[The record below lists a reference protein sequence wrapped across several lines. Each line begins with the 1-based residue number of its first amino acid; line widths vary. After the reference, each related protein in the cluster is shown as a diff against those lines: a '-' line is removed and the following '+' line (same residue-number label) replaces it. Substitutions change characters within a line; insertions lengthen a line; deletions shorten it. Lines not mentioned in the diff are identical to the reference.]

1 MPSCPSSSIHR
12 ARGRQCCLLATTH
25 VRSFR
30 SRRYPSDMTDA
41 QWDLI
46 EPLLPTPGWLAG
58 RGGRRAKHCR
68 REILDA
74 IFYVV
79 DNGIKWRALPAD
91 FPPWSTVYNHFTAWE
106 HQGAT
111 QDVLDALRDRARL
124 TEGRRAAPS
133 AGIIDSASVK
143 AAETVAASSR
153 GFDAG
158 KKINGRKRHIAVD
171 TVGFLICVLVTGAD
185 VQDRT
190 AARHLLARLKYHCP
204 SVRHLWADSGYTGTL
219 IDWARSL
226 FGVTID
232 IVAKLAG
239 QVGFVVLHRR
249 WVVERSL
256 AWINQHRRCVRDY
269 ERLPEHH
276 EAIVRWAMIHTASK
290 RLTRD

>member
-1 MPSCPSSSIHR
+1 MPSWPSSSITH
-12 ARGRQCCLLATTH
+12 ARGRRCCLLATTH
-25 VRSFR
+25 APSYRSQ
-30 SRRYPSDMTDA
+30 RYPSDTTDA
-41 QWDLI
+41 QWALI
-46 EPLLPTPGWLAG
+46 EPLLPAPGWLAG

-68 REILDA
+68 REVVDA
-74 IFYVV
+74 ILYVV

-91 FPPWSTVYNHFTAWE
+91 FPPWSTVYNYFAAWE
-106 HQGAT
+106 DAGVS
-111 QDVLDALRDRARL
+111 QDLLDALRDRARL

-143 AAETVAASSR
+143 AAETVGADSR

-171 TVGFLICVLVTGAD
+171 TVGLLICVLVTGAD

-219 IDWARSL
+219 IDWARTL
-226 FGVTID
+226 FGISIE
-232 IVAKLAG
+232 IVAKLAC

-276 EAIVRWAMIHTASK
+276 EAMVRWAMIHTTSK
-290 RLTRD
+290 RLT

>member
-1 MPSCPSSSIHR
+1 MPSCPSSPITH
-12 ARGRQCCLLATTH
+12 ARGRQCCLLATKH
-25 VRSFR
+25 QPSSR
-30 SRRYPSDMTDA
+30 SRRYPSDTTDA
-41 QWDLI
+41 QWALI
-46 EPLLPTPGWLAG
+46 EPLLPAPGWLAG
-58 RGGRRAKHCR
+58 RGGRRTKHCR
-68 REILDA
+68 REIVDA
-74 IFYVV
+74 ILYVV

-91 FPPWSTVYNHFTAWE
+91 FPPWSTVYNHFADWE
-106 HQGAT
+106 RQGAT
-111 QDVLDALRDRARL
+111 QDLLDALRDRARL
-124 TEGRRAAPS
+124 TEGRHAAPS
-133 AGIIDSASVK
+133 AGIIDSASIK
-143 AAETVAASSR
+143 AAETVGAGTR

-171 TVGFLICVLVTGAD
+171 TVGLLICVLVTSAD
-185 VQDRT
+185 IQDRT
-190 AARHLLARLKYHCP
+190 AARHLLARLKHHCP

-276 EAIVRWAMIHTASK
+276 EAIVRWAMIHTTSK
-290 RLTRD
+290 RLT